1 MKLNISPEHFL
12 ELQKRGYSLDFV
24 FLLRMVNDALEVD
37 ALCRESV
44 RIDVMRTTL
53 IRKGLLTETG
63 DKLTILGQELL
74 VFMETKI
81 AGKIQRKKI
90 DDDAFS
96 LWWSTFPST
105 DTFTHRGKKFQGCR
119 TLRQNREECRLKFD
133 KILLEGE
140 YTAEAITKALQYD
153 VENKKEMSYKTGT
166 NKLSYMQNSLTYL
179 NQRSYEG
186 YIELGQQEQTINTT
200 LTGSTDI

>member
-12 ELQKRGYSLDFV
+12 ELQKRGYSIDFI
-24 FLLRMVNDALEVD
+24 FLLRMVNDALDVD
-37 ALCRESV
+37 ALCKESV
-44 RIDVMRTTL
+44 KVDVMRTTL

-96 LWWSTFPST
+96 TWWSTFPSI
-105 DTFTHRGKKFQGCR
+105 DSFEHKGRKFQGCR

-140 YTAEAITKALQYD
+140 YTAEAITKALKYD

-179 NQRSYEG
+179 NQRSYES
-186 YIELGQQEQTINTT
+186 YIELGQQEQTTNTT
-200 LTGSTDI
+200 FDGINI